1 MLQSNQLANLERKAS
16 EYEDI
21 YSRLEVRQAKEE
33 TSPLVERSE
42 DVKTLREY
50 SAQIFPIWPPGGG
63 QNYLS
68 PMLTLLPFNVGIF
81 LLVDIANIGNVDVF
95 VLLPQPAL
103 GWSKSPS

>member
-1 MLQSNQLANLERKAS
+1 MLQSNQLASLERKAS

-42 DVKTLREY
+42 EMKTLREY
-50 SAQIFPIWPPGGG
+50 CPQIFPMGTWGC

-68 PMLTLLPFNVGIF
+68 PMLTLLPFDVGIF
-81 LLVDIANIGNVDVF
+81 LLVDIAGIGNVDIF

-103 GWSKSPS
+103 G

>member
-50 SAQIFPIWPPGGG
+50 SAQIFPMATWGWSELSFPYVDIISFQCWHFPPG
-63 QNYLS
+63 
-68 PMLTLLPFNVGIF
+68 
-81 LLVDIANIGNVDVF
+81 
-95 VLLPQPAL
+95 
-103 GWSKSPS
+103 